1 MRIGIMLLAAG
12 LSLGTTG
19 CASIVSGVNQPLSVE
34 TRFNGEPLVGAMCK
48 LESNKGTWF
57 VTTPGSIVVH
67 RGFQDLLVECT
78 KSDVPTG
85 IASIRSSTKGMAFG
99 NILFGGL
106 IGAGVDVGTGA
117 AYDYPELISVEMGV
131 TKAAAAYQPQEG
143 SKARSGYGAAGE
155 TRAIK

>member
-12 LSLGTTG
+12 MSLGATG

-34 TRFNGEPLVGAMCK
+34 TRFNGEPLVGATCK

-78 KSDVPTG
+78 KDTVPSG
-85 IASIRSSTKGMAFG
+85 IASIKSSTKAMAFG
-99 NILFGGL
+99 NVLFGGA
-106 IGAGVDVGTGA
+106 IGVGVDMGTGA
-117 AYDYPELISVEMGV
+117 AYDYPDLISIEMGV
-131 TKAAAAYQPQEG
+131 TKSAATYTSMDVNKPKDAL
-143 SKARSGYGAAGE
+143 R
-155 TRAIK
+155 